1 MFLLTVSYAVQ
12 LRRTENTIFMEV
24 RKSSS
29 TVKVALRKIIRK
41 CGIVDK
47 VNVYEIKYLEENKDS
62 SF

>member
-12 LRRTENTIFMEV
+12 MRRTENTIFMEV

-29 TVKVALRKIIRK
+29 AVKVAVRKIVRK

>member
-29 TVKVALRKIIRK
+29 AVKVALRKIIRK

>member
-29 TVKVALRKIIRK
+29 AVEVALRKIIRK

>member
-1 MFLLTVSYAVQ
+1 MFLLTVSYTVQ

-29 TVKVALRKIIRK
+29 AVKVALRKIIRK

>member
-12 LRRTENTIFMEV
+12 LRRTENTIFIEV

>member
-24 RKSSS
+24 RKSSRA
-29 TVKVALRKIIRK
+29 VKVALRKIIRK

>member
-1 MFLLTVSYAVQ
+1 
-12 LRRTENTIFMEV
+12 MEV

-29 TVKVALRKIIRK
+29 AVKVALRKIIRK